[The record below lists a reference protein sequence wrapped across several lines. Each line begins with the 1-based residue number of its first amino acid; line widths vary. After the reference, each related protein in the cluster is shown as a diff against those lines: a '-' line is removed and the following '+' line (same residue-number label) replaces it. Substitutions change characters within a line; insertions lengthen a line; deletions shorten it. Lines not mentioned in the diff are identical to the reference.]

1 MQTSFKE
8 GTAGDEVNNKTEEL
22 ESIKK
27 QLSDLQ
33 EQLRK
38 MNK

>member
-1 MQTSFKE
+1 MQTSSKE
-8 GTAGDEVNNKTEEL
+8 STAGGEVNNKTEEL

-33 EQLRK
+33 EQLSK